1 MVMAVVV
8 VVVILLSVVCSYDYA
23 KPLPEALDPY
33 CEFHV
38 LDNVV

>member
-8 VVVILLSVVCSYDYA
+8 VLLLSVVCSYDYA
-23 KPLPEALDPY
+23 KPPPKALDPY

-38 LDNVV
+38 LDNVA